1 MHAAALAVTVLCSVF
16 ATTGTAAMPGGLEE
30 IVVTAPMHKGE
41 AETVHPV
48 NVLAGEALR
57 RSVAATL
64 GETLKQ
70 QVGVS
75 YASFGPG
82 VGHPVIRGQGAPRVL
97 VLQNSLPVGDAANT
111 SADHADATE
120 AVLAERI
127 EVLRGPQGSLYGRN
141 TIGGAI
147 NMITAK
153 PKGEWGFKGGL
164 SAGDRDYAK
173 ARAELE
179 KRVALS
185 DTGTESRL
193 ARSRLLSVL
202 AYLEDWPALGAFA
215 EKELAR
221 ADLEPMEKTA
231 ALGGR
236 ALSRIEAG
244 DEEHASRDLQNGL
257 DVVEEQHYG
266 TGGRLPA
273 AAAQLK
279 FVEGEVRR
287 VREEKISFVPVG
299 DDFLAKMNVRCQG
312 LLDAQ
317 SSYADAMRSED
328 PFWATISG
336 YRLGQA
342 YRALHKDL
350 MAIPPTDKAKTEKDK
365 QLFYGIMHVRY
376 RVLLEKGA
384 DMIQRTYDFA
394 VKNGDMAW
402 VTRTLQMKKDMELSL
417 EEEKAVIARMPF
429 SEADLQAAL
438 KLMEQHYLEKQAKL
452 EAQQKKK

>member
-1 MHAAALAVTVLCSVF
+1 MRSARLARPLFAVVLALAPAACGGAAPQP
-16 ATTGTAAMPGGLEE
+16 ATPPPPPGPTIRASG
-30 IVVTAPMHKGE
+30 
-41 AETVHPV
+41 
-48 NVLAGEALR
+48 
-57 RSVAATL
+57 
-64 GETLKQ
+64 
-70 QVGVS
+70 QVITPNDG
-75 YASFGPG
+75 
-82 VGHPVIRGQGAPRVL
+82 
-97 VLQNSLPVGDAANT
+97 
-111 SADHADATE
+111 ATE
-120 AVLAERI
+120 KELLDRGERALMEQRWRQAIEAFELLLA
-127 EVLRGPQGSLYGRN
+127 
-141 TIGGAI
+141 
-147 NMITAK
+147 AK
-153 PKGEWGFKGGL
+153 PEDKAMIATATFGL
-164 SAGDRDYAK
+164 GLAHQGLGDYAK